1 MILVRETIR
10 REPLV
15 LLALLVTMVMTS
27 SCQSSSSKPIS
38 GESSPKESVVESDV
52 VATIG
57 KSAISRQSLLDQ
69 LLSIHGSQTL
79 RSMMLLIA
87 VQEEAD
93 SLKIEVKEDELEQ
106 ELSHMKQGYED
117 EEQFYKAM
125 NELGMDRNEVREDAR
140 YRLLLEKISIHNV
153 TVNPSEVDAYLEEHR
168 GEFLPL
174 KSYQLAKIVVQTK
187 ELADGLLVQLAAGE
201 DFAELARQYSID
213 EFTADEGGELGW
225 VEEQDPFEAHEVL
238 EAVSSMQVGETTGP
252 IQTDQGYVVVRLD
265 GRSES
270 QTMSEED
277 MRKAIQHQVALGKA
291 VSLRDLEQSLLT
303 KYNADVKEP
312 SLNY

>member
-1 MILVRETIR
+1 
-10 REPLV
+10 
-15 LLALLVTMVMTS
+15 
-27 SCQSSSSKPIS
+27 
-38 GESSPKESVVESDV
+38 
-52 VATIG
+52 
-57 KSAISRQSLLDQ
+57 
-69 LLSIHGSQTL
+69 
-79 RSMMLLIA
+79 
-87 VQEEAD
+87 
-93 SLKIEVKEDELEQ
+93 
-106 ELSHMKQGYED
+106 
-117 EEQFYKAM
+117 
-125 NELGMDRNEVREDAR
+125 MDRNEVREDAR

>member
-1 MILVRETIR
+1 MRETIR